1 MKFEAFGR
9 LYVFIKIIG
18 SDTLRFPLPPSEVH
32 VADFPGWM
40 KSAISTFDTNKMIT
54 KLERT
59 LLVTLQNRDSTQHPG
74 INGQRIIR
82 PDLNLNFWS
91 GAPMDFTKYA
101 LE

>member
-18 SDTLRFPLPPSEVH
+18 SYTLRFPLPPSEVL

-40 KSAISTFDTNKMIT
+40 KSAISTFYTNKMIA

-59 LLVTLQNRDSTQHPG
+59 LLITLQNRDSTQHPG